1 MTTISTGI
9 NTATGTMELHRVHS
23 VQQTAMSATS
33 LPLELQQQV
42 FSFLDTRSFYAAR
55 NVCRYWR
62 FASLDALTLEKQLR
76 KLPVLPT
83 PNAKQ
88 SSPAQLMKLFD
99 EAAQI
104 LLLGMQVRRQPDEPG
119 SMKTAFQH
127 GFFAGPRVCATS
139 NGSRMVTLNDRKIAL
154 YDTSN
159 SPSTLISQ
167 RTINDLKETVGNGP
181 WLKVSPPASHDLA
194 LSSDGRLLA
203 IAQERTIQIY
213 DLLADPD
220 SFSVNEYI
228 SSASGHYICGLDFEQ
243 NNHVLRVQLSGRGTV
258 LYCGTPP
265 ADNESAKS
273 AGLEHWKSKGGLKH
287 TFLDSHIMTL
297 SENDAGRDRTAR
309 LSGLQLLRT
318 FQSGWLFGAQRH
330 GGGESS
336 HYVLGHI
343 RASTPH
349 NTTALKIEPG
359 SVTILARLESFLSS
373 WDYTLNCSAGSDS
386 SLGVWENMPSAHE
399 HHPSFALSPDG
410 STLVVAEKDK
420 KRVRPSPISQLFL
433 YRLPSSESMA
443 ETLLSQ
449 TRQRQGKWASLASF
463 LDRLESQ
470 QQGPRRRRISM
481 KHDDFESSP
490 LDRGIPGDH
499 RKGKKEYKIGRVPLC
514 LGTTQGVLTSMR
526 FEDALPDGAEGKRQ
540 VLSVS
545 TAEATRSWDLLDL

>member
-1 MTTISTGI
+1 
-9 NTATGTMELHRVHS
+9 MELHRVHS
-23 VQQTAMSATS
+23 AKQTAMAATS

-62 FASLDALTLEKQLR
+62 YASLDAITLEKQLR
-76 KLPVLPT
+76 KLPILPT
-83 PNAKQ
+83 PNARQ
-88 SSPAQLMKLFD
+88 STPTQLMKLFD
-99 EAAQI
+99 EAAHT
-104 LLLGMQVRRQPDEPG
+104 LMLGMEVRRQTDRLG
-119 SMKTAFQH
+119 SMTTAFQH

-139 NGSRMVTLNDRKIAL
+139 SGSRTVTLNDRKIAL
-154 YDTSN
+154 YDTSS
-159 SPSTLISQ
+159 SPPTLISQ

-213 DLLADPD
+213 DLLSDPD

-228 SSASGHYICGLDFEQ
+228 GSASGHYICGLAFEQ
-243 NNHVLRVQLSGRGTV
+243 NDHVLRVQLSGKGNV

-265 ADNESAKS
+265 ADEKS
-273 AGLEHWKSKGGLKH
+273 KKCADLEHWKSKSGLKL

-297 SENDAGRDRTAR
+297 SENDSGSDRTAR
-309 LSGLQLLRT
+309 LSGLQLLRP

-343 RASTPH
+343 RASVPH
-349 NTTALKIEPG
+349 HATALKIEPG
-359 SVTILARLESFLSS
+359 SATILARLESFLSS

-386 SLGVWENMPSAHE
+386 GLGIWDNMPSAHE
-399 HHPSFALSPDG
+399 HHPNFSLSPDG
-410 STLVVAEKDK
+410 SMLVVAEKDK
-420 KRVRPSPISQLFL
+420 KRVRPSPVSQLFL
-433 YRLPSSESMA
+433 YRLPSAESMTQ
-443 ETLLSQ
+443 TLLAQ
-449 TRQRQGKWASLASF
+449 ARQRQGKWASLASF
-463 LDRLESQ
+463 LDRLEA

-481 KHDDFESSP
+481 KHDDFEAGP
-490 LDRGIPGDH
+490 IDRDVSGDH

-514 LGTTQGVLTSMR
+514 LGTTQGVLTRMK
-526 FEDALPDGAEGKRQ
+526 FEDALMNGDEGTRQ

-545 TAEATRSWDLLDL
+545 TAEATRTWELLDL